1 MLNVRI
7 SAPVLMLKVRISAPV
22 LLLNVRISAPVMAKT
37 NLQTL
42 NEIYN

>member
-1 MLNVRI
+1 MLN
-7 SAPVLMLKVRISAPV
+7 VRISAPV

>member
-1 MLNVRI
+1 
-7 SAPVLMLKVRISAPV
+7 MLKVRISAPV